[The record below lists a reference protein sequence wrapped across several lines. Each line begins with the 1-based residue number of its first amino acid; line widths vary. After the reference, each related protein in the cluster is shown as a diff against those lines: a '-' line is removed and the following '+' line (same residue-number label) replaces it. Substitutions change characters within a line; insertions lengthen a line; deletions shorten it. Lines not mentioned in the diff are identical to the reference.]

1 MRIPSILPI
10 CNPFCA
16 IDMYRCRIRDVV
28 SACRVFKCGEV
39 AKNILSSTYIIIA
52 KMASEEVY
60 STEELLRILEGT
72 EDDEFSDSESM
83 NENDFGVS

>member
-1 MRIPSILPI
+1 
-10 CNPFCA
+10 
-16 IDMYRCRIRDVV
+16 
-28 SACRVFKCGEV
+28 
-39 AKNILSSTYIIIA
+39 
-52 KMASEEVY
+52 MASEEVY